1 MTLYEFL
8 LMLHVIAAII
18 WLGAGFLF
26 LVLITLAHRA
36 NEPER
41 EASYHADIDRL
52 APILFIPASLATFVL
67 GLLTA
72 LEGDWDF
79 GQAWI
84 LIGLAGWLFSFL
96 VGIAYFKP
104 ESARIIELN
113 ERGPEGQ
120 AEAMIRSARMTA
132 VDHFQ
137 LTTLF
142 VVVAAMV
149 LKPTGDDPGV
159 LIALAAVLGLVA
171 VANARALNGSG
182 GAPSTPATP

>member
-36 NEPER
+36 NEAER

-84 LIGLAGWLFSFL
+84 LIGLGGWLFSFL

-104 ESARIIELN
+104 ESARIMELN
-113 ERGPEGQ
+113 EQGPDGQ
-120 AEAMIRSARMTA
+120 AEAMSRSSRMTA

-159 LIALAAVLGLVA
+159 LIALAAALGLVA
-171 VANARALNGSG
+171 LANARALRGDA
-182 GAPSTPATP
+182 GAPSAPTTP